1 MLYGDDPGQR
11 GGGGV
16 KDTMSTSQ
24 FFFYLK
30 RYKIVNTGY
39 RHVGPVVNLNSLYLF
54 ITDRT
59 NCT

>member
-1 MLYGDDPGQR
+1 MEMIQDK
-11 GGGGV
+11 GGV

-24 FFFYLK
+24 FFLYLK

>member
-1 MLYGDDPGQR
+1 MLYGDDPGQ
-11 GGGGV
+11 GGGGQGHNEHIPV
-16 KDTMSTSQ
+16 
-24 FFFYLK
+24 FFYLK

>member
-1 MLYGDDPGQR
+1 MLYGDDPGQ
-11 GGGGV
+11 GGGV

>member
-1 MLYGDDPGQR
+1 MEMIQDK
-11 GGGGV
+11 GGGV
-16 KDTMSTSQ
+16 KDTIS

>member
-11 GGGGV
+11 GGGGQGHNEHIPV
-16 KDTMSTSQ
+16 

>member
-1 MLYGDDPGQR
+1 MLYGDDPGQ

-30 RYKIVNTGY
+30 PYKIVNTGY

-59 NCT
+59 N

>member
-1 MLYGDDPGQR
+1 MEMIQDK

-30 RYKIVNTGY
+30 PYKIVNTGY

>member
-1 MLYGDDPGQR
+1 MLYGDDPGQ

-24 FFFYLK
+24 FFFNLK

>member
-1 MLYGDDPGQR
+1 MLYGDDPGQ

-24 FFFYLK
+24 FFLYLK

>member
-1 MLYGDDPGQR
+1 MLYGDDPGQ

-24 FFFYLK
+24 FFLYLK

-54 ITDRT
+54 ITV
-59 NCT
+59 